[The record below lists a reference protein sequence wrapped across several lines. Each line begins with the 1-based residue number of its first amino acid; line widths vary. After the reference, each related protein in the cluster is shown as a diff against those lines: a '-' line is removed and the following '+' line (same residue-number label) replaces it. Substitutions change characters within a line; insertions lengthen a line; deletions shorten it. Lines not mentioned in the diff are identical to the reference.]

1 MQTNDDDVTLIF
13 VFPSKGSYYML
24 DELLSFPR
32 GNFAKLEKIC
42 LRCITDIFGP
52 FFFKEKTCQ
61 ILIVSQCRVLQCKV

>member
-42 LRCITDIFGP
+42 LRCITDIFGL
-52 FFFKEKTCQ
+52 F
-61 ILIVSQCRVLQCKV
+61 LIHKRKNLSNSNCITMSCTAV

>member
-42 LRCITDIFGP
+42 LRFLG
-52 FFFKEKTCQ
+52 FFKYIKEK
-61 ILIVSQCRVLQCKV
+61 LVKF

>member
-42 LRCITDIFGP
+42 LRCITDIFG
-52 FFFKEKTCQ
+52 FFFLKKNLSNSYCITM
-61 ILIVSQCRVLQCKV
+61 